1 MTSVVIDPTLAFG
14 VSTTSIQKELSRP
27 RLSKM
32 RSGSGDLI
40 GKVGD
45 VLLRNDNSATFI
57 GFGL

>member
-1 MTSVVIDPTLAFG
+1 MVIDPTLVFG
-14 VSTTSIQKELSRP
+14 VSTTSIQKELSNT